1 MAARKRK
8 LTLSDNWKDN
18 IRAGVLAQ
26 RLYSHATGE
35 CEMSNTQ
42 IKAADIILK
51 KLVPDLG
58 RTEHVGDGGGP
69 VQMGVS
75 YQVVGVAPK
84 TT

>member
-26 RLYSHATGE
+26 RLYAAAIGE
-35 CEMSNTQ
+35 VEMSNQQ

-51 KLVPDLG
+51 KLIPDLA
-58 RTEHVGDGGGP
+58 RTELTGKDG
-69 VQMGVS
+69 QDINLSLNVS
-75 YQVVGVAPK
+75 FD
-84 TT
+84 

>member
-26 RLYSHATGE
+26 RLYAAAIGE
-35 CEMSNTQ
+35 VEMSNQQ

-51 KLVPDLG
+51 KLIPDLA
-58 RTEHVGDGGGP
+58 RTELTGKDGETLN
-69 VQMGVS
+69 MGINV
-75 YQVVGVAPK
+75 K
-84 TT
+84 FD